1 MSPPFDV
8 TGVDFAGPVHYIRGS
23 NAKSWICLF
32 TCAVT
37 RALHLEL
44 VQTLTA
50 VGFLMAFNRFVSR
63 FGICRIVYSDNAKT
77 FHRANKDLAEIWK
90 GAEPEILTDLANRGI
105 MWKFI
110 PEALIKITGTAHLT
124 EEELRTTLCKI
135 EAVVNSR
142 PLTFVYNDHEEVQRL
157 IDDSTPITQSATE
170 TNATQRELV
179 ERVEYYGKLTADFKK
194 RWHTE
199 YLQERALH
207 FKHQHRVEPIRI
219 GEVVLIQED
228 NMKRRQWDIGVIK
241 ETIPSSDGVVRQIL
255 LRTASGQLRRPVQRL
270 CELEINENNPW
281 ENELLSVVQND
292 AEAEEIHP
300 SVSFADAISQPE
312 ENQPELLQ
320 DVPQDV
326 QQGGECRKL
335 RRCESR
341 PEGAP

>member
-1 MSPPFDV
+1 M
-8 TGVDFAGPVHYIRGS
+8 
-23 NAKSWICLF
+23 
-32 TCAVT
+32 
-37 RALHLEL
+37 
-44 VQTLTA
+44 TL
-50 VGFLMAFNRFVSR
+50 
-63 FGICRIVYSDNAKT
+63 
-77 FHRANKDLAEIWK
+77 
-90 GAEPEILTDLANRGI
+90 
-105 MWKFI
+105 
-110 PEALIKITGTAHLT
+110 
-124 EEELRTTLCKI
+124 
-135 EAVVNSR
+135 
-142 PLTFVYNDHEEVQRL
+142 
-157 IDDSTPITQSATE
+157 TPITQSATE

-241 ETIPSSDGVVRQIL
+241 ETIPSSDGVVRQVL

-312 ENQPELLQ
+312 LLQ

-326 QQGGECRKL
+326 QQGGSVENSVVARAGLKVRPRKRL
-335 RRCESR
+335 DL
-341 PEGAP
+341 